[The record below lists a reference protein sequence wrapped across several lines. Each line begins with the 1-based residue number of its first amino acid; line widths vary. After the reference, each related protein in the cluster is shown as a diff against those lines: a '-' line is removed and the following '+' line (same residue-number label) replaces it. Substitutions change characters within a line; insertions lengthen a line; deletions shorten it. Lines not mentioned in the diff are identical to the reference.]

1 MAAASSLQDST
12 FFAKQTTET
21 FGLNDKEFEHN
32 YRVDVTDPA
41 GGFLPGVLQVGID
54 DSSLELQAKLDEE
67 YNQLVQDRRTLR
79 RFIFPRSPTSSPHY
93 LPVNLFR
100 IIQNALQIF

>member
-21 FGLNDKEFEHN
+21 LGLNGKEFEHN

-41 GGFLPGVLQVGID
+41 GGFLPGVF
-54 DSSLELQAKLDEE
+54 AH
-67 YNQLVQDRRTLR
+67 
-79 RFIFPRSPTSSPHY
+79 IFPTPLLMLNRQRQCSVSTMPSAKPILA
-93 LPVNLFR
+93 LPP
-100 IIQNALQIF
+100 